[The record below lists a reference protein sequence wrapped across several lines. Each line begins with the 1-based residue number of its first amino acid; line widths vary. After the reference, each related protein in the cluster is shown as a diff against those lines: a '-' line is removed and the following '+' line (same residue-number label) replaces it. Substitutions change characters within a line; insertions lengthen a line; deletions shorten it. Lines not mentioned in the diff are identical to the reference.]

1 MSSLAEDSRSLGKL
15 KLAVSVLTVRPKNN
29 FFIAGSEVKHFSSMG
44 NFCSSF
50 RAVFKLNEGTG
61 LTSSSP
67 TRGSTRKPD
76 GLPKPPA
83 TVDGTT
89 KSMFHVLPSDKLH
102 LTVYIFIFMHF
113 TSCGF
118 AKIKQL
124 KWNKKVRFLKWKET
138 VLKGAVVA

>member
-1 MSSLAEDSRSLGKL
+1 
-15 KLAVSVLTVRPKNN
+15 
-29 FFIAGSEVKHFSSMG
+29 MG

-50 RAVFKLNEGTG
+50 RAVFKPNEGTV
-61 LTSSSP
+61 LTPSSP

-89 KSMFHVLPSDKLH
+89 KRKFHVLPSDKLL
-102 LTVYIFIFMHF
+102 LTVYTFLFMHF

-118 AKIKQL
+118 AKIKR
-124 KWNKKVRFLKWKET
+124 KVE
-138 VLKGAVVA
+138 

>member
-1 MSSLAEDSRSLGKL
+1 
-15 KLAVSVLTVRPKNN
+15 
-29 FFIAGSEVKHFSSMG
+29 MG

-50 RAVFKLNEGTG
+50 RAVFKPNEGTG
-61 LTSSSP
+61 LTPSSP

-89 KSMFHVLPSDKLH
+89 KRKFHVLPSDKL
-102 LTVYIFIFMHF
+102 LLSVYTFLFMHF

-118 AKIKQL
+118 AKI
-124 KWNKKVRFLKWKET
+124 R
-138 VLKGAVVA
+138 